1 REVMERFGFPSMKVL
16 LFAFGKDLP
25 SHPYAPHNIRENSVV
40 YTATHD
46 NNTAK
51 GWFQCEAHPDD
62 RERLFAYIGREVTE
76 EQVSWELIRLALMS
90 VADTAIIPMQD
101 LLGLGAE
108 ARMNRP
114 ATAEGNWEWRFTPE
128 QIAPPI
134 IAELAKITE
143 LSGRSSA

>member
-1 REVMERFGFPSMKVL
+1 
-16 LFAFGKDLP
+16 
-25 SHPYAPHNIRENSVV
+25 
-40 YTATHD
+40 
-46 NNTAK
+46 
-51 GWFQCEAHPDD
+51 
-62 RERLFAYIGREVTE
+62 
-76 EQVSWELIRLALMS
+76 
-90 VADTAIIPMQD
+90 MQD
-101 LLGLGAE
+101 LLALGAE